1 MNQQQE
7 EQFRRFQAVELH
19 QSQPGITWAAL
30 GREYGRCGPWAKR
43 TISRWEETKLVF
55 NRKKS
60 GRPPLF
66 SPEVQCRVVELLQQ
80 RETDTAARVVGV

>member
-1 MNQQQE
+1 M
-7 EQFRRFQAVELH
+7 
-19 QSQPGITWAAL
+19 
-30 GREYGRCGPWAKR
+30 
-43 TISRWEETKLVF
+43 F